1 MADARTSKLTLFQCG
16 ASLEVL
22 HAHLVRAAYQ
32 GEAGDWVI
40 TFPEWVSRLVLRQE
54 MWTKALAVTDTRP
67 EYGHAA
73 SKVRKNLETLAN
85 EISLASYRQIEL
97 VVSDLFWLM
106 NNVFV
111 AWMVHF
117 CRSRNIHFRLS
128 LIDEGAVLYT
138 GTHLG
143 MRRTL
148 KSLAKFAYLK
158 LHRFPALW
166 IHSGNADYLNAL
178 CTKVY
183 CLHPNL
189 LDLPQHVE
197 MERIDPGWMA
207 AVYGSNQAEI
217 QLPVRSCLYLSQ
229 PLYKSIDMARQ
240 LGVVQ
245 ESRSYLQ
252 KQGMIHFYYKAHH
265 ADLPEWL
272 GRLEKDC
279 SFQPLALQDRI
290 PIELVARTCG
300 ADVVLGH
307 STSALL
313 NLRAYGYRGRIISF
327 GLQKL
332 RAASETSQYQHY
344 LSAVK
349 KLGQVELVG

>member
-1 MADARTSKLTLFQCG
+1 MADTRSSKLTLFQCG

-22 HAHLVRAAYQ
+22 HAHLVRAAHD

-40 TFPEWVSRLVLRQE
+40 AFPEWVPPLVLRQE
-54 MWTKALAVTDTRP
+54 MWTKQLAVADARP

-73 SKVRKNLETLAN
+73 DKIRKNLETLAN

-106 NNVFV
+106 NNVIV
-111 AWMVHF
+111 AWMVRF
-117 CRSRNIHFRLS
+117 CACRKIQFRLS
-128 LIDEGAVLYT
+128 LMDEGAVLYT
-138 GTHLG
+138 GTRLG

-148 KSLAKFAYLK
+148 KSLAKFVYLK
-158 LHRFPALW
+158 LHRFSALW
-166 IHSGNADYLNAL
+166 IRPGNADYLNPL

-189 LDLPQHVE
+189 LDLPRHVE
-197 MERIDPGWMA
+197 VERIDSAWMA
-207 AVYGSNQAEI
+207 VVYGSNQAKI
-217 QLPVRSCLYLSQ
+217 PLPPGSCLYLSQ
-229 PLYKSIDMARQ
+229 PLYKSIDMERQ
-240 LGVVQ
+240 LEVVQ

-252 KQGMIHFYYKAHH
+252 KQGIIHFYYKAHH
-265 ADLPEWL
+265 ADVPEWL
-272 GRLEKDC
+272 GRLESEC
-279 SFQPLALQDRI
+279 RFQPLALQDRI
-290 PIELVARTCG
+290 PVELVARTCG
-300 ADVVLGH
+300 ADIVLGH

-313 NLRAYGYRGRIISF
+313 NLRVYGYRGRIISF

-332 RAASETSQYQHY
+332 RAASEESQYHYY
-344 LSAVK
+344 LSALK